1 MHFWE
6 SRIIKNEVR
15 ETEPWVCYT
24 GGGICNLSLSTF
36 LIVVF
41 SYQKKKKKK
50 DLNVSIL
57 LNNDRLMHL
66 VFSS

>member
-15 ETEPWVCYT
+15 ETEPSVCYT

-41 SYQKKKKKK
+41 SYQKKKK

-66 VFSS
+66 VFSP